1 MISRRR
7 AAFVSSSSQLVVSQ
21 FLCGFIKNLKRA
33 RDVLN
38 ECFLPATTSTKPP
51 DLIALDCAI
60 NVTNENETRLV
71 PDGAEQKEPPV
82 ADDAHVT
89 EKV

>member
-1 MISRRR
+1 MISSRRT
-7 AAFVSSSSQLVVSQ
+7 AFVFSASQLVVSQ
-21 FLCGFIKNLKRA
+21 ILCGFIKNLKLA

-38 ECFLPATTSTKPP
+38 ECFLPATTSTKAP

>member
-1 MISRRR
+1 MIATTHEHR
-7 AAFVSSSSQLVVSQ
+7 
-21 FLCGFIKNLKRA
+21 FLRLSTCCITNFMWIIKNLKRA

-38 ECFLPATTSTKPP
+38 ECFLSATTSTKPP